1 MDGAQQALDINLYL
15 NKDIKARDL
24 GRVNRD
30 EATMPVVNKQVST
43 KSRGGEVVDT
53 ASSVSDVAE
62 DEAVG
67 GSSEGSED
75 VGESKSVHEKTLREL
90 DSDAFGVC
98 GFDAPDAFVDLELV
112 DGREK
117 GDRRVEGCVVE
128 DRVWDLVL
136 YESLWRLLRF
146 VGFVVPWIGKLH
158 ASPRGRNG
166 STRLV

>member
-1 MDGAQQALDINLYL
+1 MDGVEQALDVNLYL
-15 NKDIKARDL
+15 NKDIQTRDL

-30 EATMPVVNKQVST
+30 KATMTVVNKQVGT
-43 KSRGGEVVDT
+43 KSRGGEVIDT

-75 VGESKSVHEKTLREL
+75 VGESESVHEKTLREL

-98 GFDAPDAFVDLELV
+98 GTDAPDAFVDLELV

-117 GDRRVEGCVVE
+117 GDRGVEGCVVE

-136 YESLWRLLRF
+136 YEALWRLLRF
-146 VGFVVPWIGKLH
+146 VAFGVRWVGKLH